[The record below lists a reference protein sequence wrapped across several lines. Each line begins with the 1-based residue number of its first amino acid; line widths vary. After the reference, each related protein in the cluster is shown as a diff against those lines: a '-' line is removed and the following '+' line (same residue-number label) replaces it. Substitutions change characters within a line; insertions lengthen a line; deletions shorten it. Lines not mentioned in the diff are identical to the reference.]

1 VARQAVV
8 ASQQLRLLPMSSS
21 RALTLPRKSLFLNLS
36 PHNSPCH
43 RPATTRVFSRS
54 QVPKQAF
61 SHLTKFSS
69 HHKGDTQPHR
79 GSNLSSNNHGKP
91 HSHRWTTSR
100 ETTTTHSSRTNT
112 KVATAT
118 KVVCMVAIIQV
129 RNFLFNFVSG
139 YNQRPQPMGMPGQQ
153 PRGAFVPSQ
162 NQTTSSYT
170 PKVTN
175 APPFVATTNNSFPA
189 AASQTTATAAPL
201 KVDLN
206 LTASVFTPS
215 SATTTFTPSTNQFP
229 VA

>member
-1 VARQAVV
+1 MV

-21 RALTLPRKSLFLNLS
+21 RALTLPQKSLFLNLS

-54 QVPKQAF
+54 QVPKRAF

-79 GSNLSSNNHGKP
+79 GLNLNSNKHGQP

-118 KVVCMVAIIQV
+118 KVVCMVAIIKATINDLS
-129 RNFLFNFVSG
+129 RWECRGSNHAARL
-139 YNQRPQPMGMPGQQ
+139 YRHKTRQR
-153 PRGAFVPSQ
+153 
-162 NQTTSSYT
+162 
-170 PKVTN
+170 
-175 APPFVATTNNSFPA
+175 VATRRR
-189 AASQTTATAAPL
+189 
-201 KVDLN
+201 
-206 LTASVFTPS
+206 
-215 SATTTFTPSTNQFP
+215 
-229 VA
+229 